1 MSLQIVRRCGVAT
14 LFAVLVSGCSVIGLG
29 DDTPQVGERSEQCR
43 RSPSSCMYN
52 GKYEPGERAYA
63 EREAARL
70 NRESLERLKRR
81 AG

>member
-1 MSLQIVRRCGVAT
+1 MSYQLIKRCSVVAG
-14 LFAVLVSGCSVIGLG
+14 FAILISGCSVFSSS
-29 DDTPQVGERSEQCR
+29 DAPQVGERSEQCR
-43 RSPSSCMYN
+43 RNPGSCMYN

-70 NRESLERLKRR
+70 NRESLERLRRR

>member
-1 MSLQIVRRCGVAT
+1 MSYQLINRCSIIAG
-14 LFAVLVSGCSVIGLG
+14 FAILISGCSILG
-29 DDTPQVGERSEQCR
+29 SSDAPQVGERSEQCR
-43 RSPSSCMYN
+43 HSPSSCMYN

-70 NRESLERLKRR
+70 NRESLERLRRR